1 MEYSI
6 LYGFFG
12 GNFVE
17 LYLLRRVARAEGD
30 FAVVPEHAV
39 SSMEGL

>member
-1 MEYSI
+1 LEYSI

-17 LYLLRRVARAEGD
+17 LYLPHRLAGAEGD
-30 FAVVPEHAV
+30 LAAVPEHAM